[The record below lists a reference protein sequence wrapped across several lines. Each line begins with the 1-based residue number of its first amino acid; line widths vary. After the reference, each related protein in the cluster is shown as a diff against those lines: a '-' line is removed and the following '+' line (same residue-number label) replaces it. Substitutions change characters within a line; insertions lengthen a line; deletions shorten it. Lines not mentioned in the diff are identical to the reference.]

1 MYRLTKEDYSKMH
14 GDAITSNCK
23 KNKQEKHQKRNKQK
37 RIRNH

>member
-23 KNKQEKHQKRNKQK
+23 KNNKK
-37 RIRNH
+37 NIKKGINKKG